1 MSTDRQILTNG
12 RVFDGERFL
21 EDRAVVIEGGVISEL
36 TSPADPTTGGVVTDL
51 GGHILAAGFIDVQ
64 TNGGGGVLFNA
75 QPTGNGIA
83 EIAHAHR
90 RFGTTGF
97 LPTLISDGLETMK
110 DAATAVSGALA
121 ENVPGVLGIHFEGPY
136 LNVARKGV
144 HDPARIREF
153 EADALELFKRRDLGR
168 ILVTLA
174 PEKAPPGL
182 IRELTEAGVIVSAG
196 HTAATYDDAKSG
208 FDQGVSGVTHLF
220 NAMPPLES
228 RSPGIIGAALECADC
243 WCSLIVDGHH
253 VDPATAR
260 IAIRAKAG
268 GRMMLITDAM
278 PTVGSAN
285 KSFELGGV
293 VIHVED
299 GRCALADGTLAGSDL
314 DMASAV
320 RNSVNMLGLPLEEAL
335 RMASLYPAEFLGM
348 ADQRGRIAPGLAA
361 DLVQIDGNLAVQR
374 TWIGGERADH
384 HHE

>member
-1 MSTDRQILTNG
+1 MSTDRQILTNA
-12 RVFDGERFL
+12 RVFDGERFH
-21 EDRAVVIEGGVISEL
+21 EERAVVIEDGVIREL
-36 TSPADPTTGGVVTDL
+36 ISSADAPVGEDVIDL

-75 QPTGNGIA
+75 QPTQSGIA
-83 EIAHAHR
+83 EIARAHR

-97 LPTLISDGLETMK
+97 LPTLISDGLDTMK
-110 DAATAVSGALA
+110 EAATAVSSALA

-144 HDPARIREF
+144 HDPDRIREF

-168 ILVTLA
+168 VLVTLA

-182 IRELTEAGVIVSAG
+182 IGELAEAGVIVSAG
-196 HTAATYDDAKSG
+196 HTAATYDEANSG
-208 FDQGVSGVTHLF
+208 FGQGITGVTHLF

-228 RSPGIIGAALECADC
+228 RAPGIIAAALECADC

-253 VDPATAR
+253 VEPATAR
-260 IAIRAKAG
+260 IALRAKAG

-320 RNSVNMLGLPLEEAL
+320 RNTVNMLRLPLEEAL
-335 RMASLYPAEFLGM
+335 RMASACPAEFLGM
-348 ADQRGRIAPGLAA
+348 ADRRGRIAPGLVA
-361 DLVQIDGNLAVQR
+361 DLVQLDANLAVQR

-384 HHE
+384 DQE